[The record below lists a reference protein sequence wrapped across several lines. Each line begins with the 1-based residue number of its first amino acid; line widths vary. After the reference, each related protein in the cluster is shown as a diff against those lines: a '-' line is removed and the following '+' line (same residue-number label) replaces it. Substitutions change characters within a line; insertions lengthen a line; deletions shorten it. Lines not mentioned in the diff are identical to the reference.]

1 MGVAR
6 LFGAGLPGKILDE
19 GRLALHQVLQAGLH
33 GAEIVEG
40 VHPLGARAE
49 FAGRLG
55 AAQEQDTENGDF
67 VAIEVE
73 GFLQAV
79 LVLGDAA
86 VRGADGADEGLLA
99 QRMERLADGRFVEI
113 RGGFPVRFLVASID
127 EAVQG
132 ERGIFRR
139 DRKSTRLNS
148 SHSQNSYAVFFL
160 EKKKKNVYIL
170 SSRPV
175 SCT

>member
-1 MGVAR
+1 
-6 LFGAGLPGKILDE
+6 
-19 GRLALHQVLQAGLH
+19 
-33 GAEIVEG
+33 
-40 VHPLGARAE
+40 
-49 FAGRLG
+49 
-55 AAQEQDTENGDF
+55 

-132 ERGIFRR
+132 ERVIFRSG
-139 DRKSTRLNS
+139 DFFFDKGAQHAALDV
-148 SHSQNSYAVFFL
+148 SQEDVHGV
-160 EKKKKNVYIL
+160 E
-170 SSRPV
+170 
-175 SCT
+175 